1 MFSDWKSLIPIVT
14 SVITATVAII
24 AVMLTGKQIEL
35 SNKQHLFDKRIENYI
50 IATGLIQLYRSNYDV
65 INEDINNKGDI
76 PIFSNKSCFNFLT
89 NNTYLEKITC
99 AIDNP
104 LKEPSHKELLIK
116 LENLKEVAT
125 KIKFLFSGK
134 VSLLLEDFVL
144 CYQELLFAMY
154 KYQMV
159 IDDMEKENENKN
171 HELGYEEIG
180 EMLGEKTQRGKLQ
193 KAFDKLK
200 EADSK
205 LKTANVEER
214 IKKQIRL

>member
-14 SVITATVAII
+14 SVITAAGAIV
-24 AVMLTGKQIEL
+24 AVMLTCKQIKL

-50 IATGLIQLYRSNYDV
+50 IAIWLIHLYR
-65 INEDINNKGDI
+65 INCDDINKEEDK
-76 PIFSNKSCFNFLT
+76 PIFSNKLNFNSLI

-116 LENLKEVAT
+116 LENLKE
-125 KIKFLFSGK
+125 
-134 VSLLLEDFVL
+134 
-144 CYQELLFAMY
+144 
-154 KYQMV
+154 
-159 IDDMEKENENKN
+159 
-171 HELGYEEIG
+171 
-180 EMLGEKTQRGKLQ
+180 
-193 KAFDKLK
+193 
-200 EADSK
+200 ADSK